1 MLNNSTIA
9 GCLEAMEPPFYI
21 YDGDSIAQR
30 IARVQKA
37 FPKFSLLYSVKANPY
52 DKILNIMREAGVG
65 IDAAS
70 GNEVLLAK
78 GLGFRSE
85 DIYYS
90 SPGKTRR
97 DILSAMEAGTL
108 IADSIHEL
116 DMLNAIAEEQNRA
129 LSVGMRLN
137 LPNPHILKSKK
148 EIMGGHAS
156 KFGIDPQTYDKNR
169 YHFHEYKHLR
179 IQGIHVYFGSQILEE
194 EILFN
199 NFNTIATYAL
209 EMAKD
214 LPLTFVNFGGGFGIP
229 YAEEERDL
237 ALESVAERIHS
248 LPAIQE
254 LLSRGVRC
262 NLELGRYFVGD
273 CGLFVAEV
281 VDKKESFGETYVILN
296 AGMNSFFRPMFTHD
310 YHAIRQMT
318 VRNEMEQIT
327 VVGNLCTPIDEYY
340 KGITLPAVEIG
351 DILAFENAGAYG
363 YSMSLLDFISHDRPS
378 QIMLIGGEQV
388 EFH

>member
-1 MLNNSTIA
+1 MVNNSTIA
-9 GCLEAMEPPFYI
+9 GCLGKVKPPFYL
-21 YDGDSIAQR
+21 YDGDRIAEK

-70 GNEVLLAK
+70 GNEVLLSK
-78 GLGFRSE
+78 GLGFQSE

-90 SPGKTRR
+90 SPGKTKQE
-97 DILSAMEAGTL
+97 ILSAMEAGTL

-116 DMLNAIAEEQNRA
+116 DMLNAAAEEQHRV
-129 LSVGMRLN
+129 LSVGVRLN

-156 KFGIDPQTYDKNR
+156 KFGIDPHTYETNR
-169 YHFHEYKHLR
+169 ERFRGYTHLR
-179 IQGIHVYFGSQILEE
+179 IQGIHVYFGSQILDE
-194 EILFN
+194 EILYN
-199 NFNTIATYAL
+199 NFNTIATCAL
-209 EMAKD
+209 EVAED

-229 YAEEERDL
+229 YTEEEKDL
-237 ALESVAERIHS
+237 DLESVAERIQS
-248 LPAIQE
+248 SPAVQE
-254 LLSRGVRC
+254 LQSRGVRC
-262 NLELGRYFVGD
+262 NLELGRYLVGD
-273 CGLFVAEV
+273 GGLFVAEV

-318 VRNEMEQIT
+318 VRSEVEQVT

-340 KGITLPAVEIG
+340 KEITLSAVEIG
-351 DILAFENAGAYG
+351 DIVAFENAGAYG
-363 YSMSLLDFISHDRPS
+363 YSMSLLDFISHHRPS
-378 QIMLIGGEQV
+378 QIMVVGGEQI
-388 EFH
+388 ELD